1 MWFTRA
7 RHEGQTAGPEIG
19 DMSRTPLSEALI
31 GTWELTSRTDT
42 AADGSVRVD
51 PALGPDPVGLLIYDR
66 SGQ

>member
-1 MWFTRA
+1 
-7 RHEGQTAGPEIG
+7 
-19 DMSRTPLSEALI
+19 MSRTPLSEALI